1 MNAPHVPLS
10 LLDLVPISEGMTTKE
25 AISASMEGAK
35 AADRLGYER
44 LWFAE
49 HHNTNSLA
57 SSATS
62 LLIDRAA
69 SMTERIRVGSGG
81 IMLPNHAPLTVI
93 EQFGTL
99 VQFHGDRIDLGL
111 GRAPGTDQL
120 TAQLLAR
127 TSADPAAFVAAVEQM
142 RDWSR
147 EESTGSLPITADV
160 ARGTEVPMWILG
172 STANGARL
180 AAQLGMPFSV
190 ASHFAPFQYVHALD
204 VYRQHFDPNAAAAQ
218 IEKPRTMVGVNLVVA
233 DTDEEAQRQ
242 FTTLQQMFLGVVT
255 GQRKKIQPPRPIEEI
270 APEQLLAQVD
280 QTLSIK
286 AVGSPTT
293 VVRQLEEI
301 VAATGADE
309 LILTAYYYD
318 PADRLHALELLA
330 AAWACET
337 TPPRRGSRRMVR
349 AALPLRS
356 GPHRLRRIRRI
367 PPGAGRP
374 MDSRRGQRALV
385 PVRLPDDQLRA
396 GGRAPAHAGNGL
408 GAHADRRPVHGS
420 ARAGPDPRPGRLLVA
435 GCGDAGPGGGRR
447 AGHDRTVTSCR
458 RIDRR

>member
-10 LLDLVPISEGMTTKE
+10 ILDLVSISVGQSTRE
-25 AISASMEGAK
+25 AIAASMEGAQ
-35 AADRLGYER
+35 AADRLGYAR
-44 LWFAE
+44 YWFAE
-49 HHNTNSLA
+49 HHNTDSLA

-69 SMTERIRVGSGG
+69 SVTERIRVGSGG
-81 IMLPNHAPLTVI
+81 IMLPNHSPLAVI

-127 TSADPAAFVAAVEQM
+127 TSAEPGAFVAAVEQM

-147 EESTGSLPITADV
+147 EGSTGGLPISAAV

-190 ASHFAPFQYVHALD
+190 ASHFAPFQYLHALET
-204 VYRQHFDPNAAAAQ
+204 YRAHFDPDAASAQ
-218 IEKPRTMVGVNLVVA
+218 IEAPHTMVGVNLVIA
-233 DTDEEAQRQ
+233 ETDEEAQRQ

-255 GQRKKIQPPRPIEEI
+255 GQRQKIQPPRDITEVA
-270 APEQLLAQVD
+270 APHLLSQVD

-286 AVGSPTT
+286 AVGSPAT
-293 VVRQLEEI
+293 VVSQLEEI
-301 VAATGADE
+301 VAATAADE

-318 PADRLHALELLA
+318 PEDRLRALALLA
-330 AAWACET
+330 EAW
-337 TPPRRGSRRMVR
+337 
-349 AALPLRS
+349 
-356 GPHRLRRIRRI
+356 
-367 PPGAGRP
+367 
-374 MDSRRGQRALV
+374 
-385 PVRLPDDQLRA
+385 
-396 GGRAPAHAGNGL
+396 GL
-408 GAHADRRPVHGS
+408 
-420 ARAGPDPRPGRLLVA
+420 
-435 GCGDAGPGGGRR
+435 
-447 AGHDRTVTSCR
+447 
-458 RIDRR
+458 

>member
-10 LLDLVPISEGMTTKE
+10 ILDLVSISDGQSTRE
-25 AISASMEGAK
+25 AIAASMEGAQ
-35 AADRLGYER
+35 AADRLGYAR
-44 LWFAE
+44 YWFAE
-49 HHNTNSLA
+49 HHNTDSLA

-69 SMTERIRVGSGG
+69 SVTERIRVGSGG
-81 IMLPNHAPLTVI
+81 IMLPNHSPLAVI

-127 TSADPAAFVAAVEQM
+127 TSAEPGAFVAAVEQM

-147 EESTGSLPITADV
+147 EGSTGGLPISAAV

-190 ASHFAPFQYVHALD
+190 ASHFAPFQYLHALET
-204 VYRQHFDPNAAAAQ
+204 YRAHFDPDAASAQ
-218 IEKPRTMVGVNLVVA
+218 IEAPHTMVGVNLVVA
-233 DTDEEAQRQ
+233 ETDEEAQRQ

-255 GQRKKIQPPRPIEEI
+255 GQRQKIQPPRDITEVA
-270 APEQLLAQVD
+270 APHLLSQVD

-286 AVGSPTT
+286 AVGSPAT
-293 VVRQLEEI
+293 VVSQLEEI
-301 VAATGADE
+301 VAATAADE

-318 PADRLHALELLA
+318 PEDRLRALALLA
-330 AAWACET
+330 EAW
-337 TPPRRGSRRMVR
+337 
-349 AALPLRS
+349 
-356 GPHRLRRIRRI
+356 
-367 PPGAGRP
+367 
-374 MDSRRGQRALV
+374 
-385 PVRLPDDQLRA
+385 
-396 GGRAPAHAGNGL
+396 GL
-408 GAHADRRPVHGS
+408 
-420 ARAGPDPRPGRLLVA
+420 
-435 GCGDAGPGGGRR
+435 
-447 AGHDRTVTSCR
+447 
-458 RIDRR
+458 

>member
-10 LLDLVPISEGMTTKE
+10 ILDLVSISEGMSTRE
-25 AISASMEGAK
+25 AIAASMEGAQV
-35 AADRLGYER
+35 ADRLGYER
-44 LWFAE
+44 YWFAE

-81 IMLPNHAPLTVI
+81 VMLPNHSPLAVI

-127 TSADPAAFVAAVEQM
+127 TSAEPQAFIAAVEQM

-147 EESTGSLPITADV
+147 EEPLGDSLPITADV

-190 ASHFAPFQYVHALD
+190 ASHFAPFQYLKALET
-204 VYRQHFDPNAAAAQ
+204 YRENFNPRAEAAQ
-218 IEKPRTMVGVNLVVA
+218 LETPRTMVGVNLVVA
-233 DTDEEAQRQ
+233 ETDEEAQRH
-242 FTTLQQMFLGVVT
+242 FSTLQQMFLGVVT
-255 GQRKKIQPPRPIEEI
+255 GQRKKIQPPTPIEEVA
-270 APEQLLAQVD
+270 APHLVQQVD
-280 QTLSIK
+280 QTLSIR

-301 VAATGADE
+301 VATTQADE

-318 PADRLHALELLA
+318 PADRLKGLELLA
-330 AAWACET
+330 EAW
-337 TPPRRGSRRMVR
+337 
-349 AALPLRS
+349 
-356 GPHRLRRIRRI
+356 
-367 PPGAGRP
+367 
-374 MDSRRGQRALV
+374 
-385 PVRLPDDQLRA
+385 
-396 GGRAPAHAGNGL
+396 GL
-408 GAHADRRPVHGS
+408 
-420 ARAGPDPRPGRLLVA
+420 
-435 GCGDAGPGGGRR
+435 
-447 AGHDRTVTSCR
+447 
-458 RIDRR
+458 